1 MVHTTHYAKHM
12 QRSHFRCRV
21 TYATLVS
28 TSGGGK
34 TAAVGGEGCNING
47 ELKVKKVPGSLHIKL
62 TSPRYD
68 VDASLINASHQ
79 VDAQASPL
87 RY

>member
-1 MVHTTHYAKHM
+1 M
-12 QRSHFRCRV
+12 RSNITLVLLTREK
-21 TYATLVS
+21 LVS

-47 ELKVKKVPGSLHIKL
+47 QLTVKKVPGSLHIKL

-79 VDAQASPL
+79 VHAQA
-87 RY
+87 RQEI